1 MQQYKKQ
8 VTKFS
13 LLQWFFWSSW
23 ATYGGYLVYY
33 LSDMGYSNIEIGTI
47 ISVRTAMGLIG
58 EPILGYLSDVY
69 NTNKGLFILGM
80 IAIAL
85 VVLPFPFYNWWL
97 ILLATAIIGFFWA
110 PQQSI
115 LDSWILKSSD
125 KLASNYG
132 FMRAWGSLGFA
143 IMVVIFGKA
152 VDVFGW
158 GILFISFAVILS
170 ITAIIAFNISDA
182 PHYDEGKSINS
193 EDKLNNEKASPVINQ
208 ERLVTENHK
217 KETKIE
223 KKQDNNYNGSDNDNI
238 QGQSYNDTS
247 AVQQKVN
254 RNPLILFKN
263 IEYTMIVIS
272 SILVLIPA
280 NIIFIYLPNFI
291 KGVGG
296 TTTLLGVVLFLNAV
310 SEAPIFFIGKK
321 MLVKFKPI
329 PLLLLATIFY
339 LIRVVIVYEAV
350 SQINFLVFGA
360 LQSLS
365 FGILLITARF
375 HINNLAPEHLKT
387 TAQSIFTMSIFGI
400 GGIFASLFGG
410 AIMDL
415 YDMEVLYRISLILS
429 LTGIIIMAIL
439 HFYRKY
445 QDN

>member
-47 ISVRTAMGLIG
+47 ISVRTAMGLMG

-80 IAIAL
+80 ITIAL
-85 VVLPFPFYNWWL
+85 VVLPFPFYNWWF
-97 ILLATAIIGFFWA
+97 ILLATATIGFFWA

-143 IMVVIFGKA
+143 IMVVIFGKTI
-152 VDVFGW
+152 DVFGW
-158 GILFISFAVILS
+158 GILFISFAVLLI
-170 ITAIIAFNISDA
+170 ITAIIAVNISDA
-182 PHYDEGKSINS
+182 PHFGKEKSNNS
-193 EDKLNNEKASPVINQ
+193 DDNFNN
-208 ERLVTENHK
+208 R
-217 KETKIE
+217 
-223 KKQDNNYNGSDNDNI
+223 QDN
-238 QGQSYNDTS
+238 YNDAS
-247 AVQQKVN
+247 VAQQKVN

-321 MLVKFKPI
+321 LLVKFKPI

-339 LIRVVIVYEAV
+339 LIRVVVVYEAV

-365 FGILLITARF
+365 FGILLITVRF

-387 TAQSIFTMSIFGI
+387 TAQSIYTMSIFGI

-410 AIMDL
+410 AIMDF
-415 YDMEVLYRISLILS
+415 YGMEVLYRTSVILS
-429 LTGIIIMAIL
+429 LTGIILMTL
-439 HFYRKY
+439 LYFYQKF
-445 QDN
+445 QDE